1 VDVSDEIHV
10 EALRSALASGDRQ
23 QPLDLAALLKAP
35 DKLKKACRA
44 GIPMAQRKQ
53 AWEAIV
59 KLNTTSQSLR
69 QRQPQPQALAQAEA
83 QPQPQACM
91 HHTRTQTRC
100 ATVRLHPHPLCL
112 CT

>member
-1 VDVSDEIHV
+1 MDVSDEIHV

-69 QRQPQPQALAQAEA
+69 QRQPQP
-83 QPQPQACM
+83 
-91 HHTRTQTRC
+91 
-100 ATVRLHPHPLCL
+100 
-112 CT
+112 